1 MCINVSRLLSLIG
14 QNIQVQIIALFFSAR
29 YICNV
34 ALNASMNPNER
45 SEEIDQV
52 CIKCGRSI
60 PVHPSTGRFHT
71 VILHGRECAWN
82 PDEEFKNFVVIVGN
96 SEFLYTNYFFS
107 LTSLLRH
114 YGLILLLCQNSSCCS
129 RSSSKQYFKLQK

>member
-1 MCINVSRLLSLIG
+1 LSLIG
-14 QNIQVQIIALFFSAR
+14 QNILVQIIALFFSAR

-34 ALNASMNPNER
+34 VVIASMNPNER

-52 CIKCGRSI
+52 CIKCGRGI

-82 PDEEFKNFVVIVGN
+82 PDEEFKSFVV
-96 SEFLYTNYFFS
+96 STLK
-107 LTSLLRH
+107 
-114 YGLILLLCQNSSCCS
+114 SSGYNPEVFGHS
-129 RSSSKQYFKLQK
+129 DISKS

>member
-1 MCINVSRLLSLIG
+1 
-14 QNIQVQIIALFFSAR
+14 
-29 YICNV
+29 
-34 ALNASMNPNER
+34 MNPNER

-82 PDEEFKNFVVIVGN
+82 PDEEFKGFVKNTLKTSGYDLL
-96 SEFLYTNYFFS
+96 EFGYN
-107 LTSLLRH
+107 
-114 YGLILLLCQNSSCCS
+114 
-129 RSSSKQYFKLQK
+129 